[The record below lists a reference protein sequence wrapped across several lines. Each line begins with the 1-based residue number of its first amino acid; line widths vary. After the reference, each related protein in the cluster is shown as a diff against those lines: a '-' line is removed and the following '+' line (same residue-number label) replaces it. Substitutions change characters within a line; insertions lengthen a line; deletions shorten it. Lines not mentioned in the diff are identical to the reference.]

1 MMKKKNDEDEG
12 GVYYEIWIW
21 KDQITFLSST
31 KNNCISFWI
40 IFLDLFFE
48 TIHICTLLKNDFFFA
63 LVNKSVCVF
72 LSNQFIQACVFRC
85 IISVS
90 K

>member
-1 MMKKKNDEDEG
+1 MGGGGNAQDLICQKHKMMKKKNEDEG

-48 TIHICTLLKNDFFFA
+48 TIHICTLLKNGFFPA
-63 LVNKSVCVF
+63 W
-72 LSNQFIQACVFRC
+72 
-85 IISVS
+85 
-90 K
+90 